1 MIMNNAPQ
9 NIPSSTPP
17 APVSAPPVAA
27 AGGMQPQMA
36 PPPPPPPSPSYADGG
51 DLGGGSKSNP
61 IKDFFSDIN
70 IVEAGLLALGVATFL
85 YAIHYYKFEMQLSKT
100 GYADLNGR
108 MQKLESDMAKRE
120 REASANANGQGGRKP
135 MLRKRMMF

>member
-1 MIMNNAPQ
+1 MNAPQ
-9 NIPSSTPP
+9 NIPSSAP
-17 APVSAPPVAA
+17 APSVPAPQVQPMA
-27 AGGMQPQMA
+27 AGGMPPQA
-36 PPPPPPPSPSYADGG
+36 PPPPPMNPNYADGG
-51 DLGGGSKSNP
+51 EMGGGSKSNP

-70 IVEAGLLALGVATFL
+70 IVEAGILALGVATFL

-108 MQKLESDMAKRE
+108 MQKLESDMAKKE
-120 REASANANGQGGRKP
+120 KEANANAQGGSRKP